1 MKIGIAGIG
10 KMGAAIAQRLLSTGH
25 SLSVWN
31 RTPQKTRALAGAGA
45 AVTATPAELAAR
57 SDTIITILTN
67 AAAIDAT
74 YHGSDG
80 LLAADVA
87 GKLFVEM
94 STVRPATVTAL
105 GAQVRTK
112 GAALVECPVGG
123 SVGAAREG
131 KLFGLVGGE
140 ARDVGRA
147 RPFLE
152 HICRRVEHVGELGAG
167 ASMKL
172 AINLPLLVYWQALGE
187 ALTLCQPV
195 GLDPA
200 RLLDIFADTSGAPGM
215 LRSRT
220 PSIVAALEGRSP
232 EPVSFDIDS
241 VRKDLRTM
249 LEEAQSLGA
258 TLPVVSRALECF
270 DQASRRGF
278 GSKDCALLPVAWA
291 QPKI

>member
-1 MKIGIAGIG
+1 MRIGIAGIG
-10 KMGAAIAQRLLSTGH
+10 KMGAAIAERLSSTGH
-25 SLSVWN
+25 SLTVWN

-45 AVTATPAELAAR
+45 AVAGTPAELAAS

-74 YHGSDG
+74 YHGKDG
-80 LLAADVA
+80 LLADDVA

-94 STVRPATVTAL
+94 STVRPATEKAL
-105 GAQVRTK
+105 GAKVRNK
-112 GAALVECPVGG
+112 GAALIECPVGG

-140 ARDVGRA
+140 ARDVARA
-147 RPFLE
+147 RPLLD

-172 AINLPLLVYWQALGE
+172 AINLPLLVYWQAFGE
-187 ALTLCQPV
+187 ALTLCKPL

-200 RLLDIFADTSGAPGM
+200 RLLDIFADTSGAPSM
-215 LRSRT
+215 LRSRA
-220 PSIVAALEGRSP
+220 PSLAAALQGKDP
-232 EPVSFDIDS
+232 QPVSFDIDS
-241 VRKDLRTM
+241 VRKDLQTM
-249 LEEAQSLGA
+249 IDEAQSLGV

-270 DQASRRGF
+270 DQASRRGL

-291 QPKI
+291 QSKS